1 VIVEFTFVEVSLPT
15 VVILKLS
22 NNCVAYKI
30 LFSLVCLTINVNLP
44 LDLLSK
50 MCYMN
55 LLRFRHKKLKPTLFV
70 CFRVPTVANI
80 KLDKKINNL
89 S

>member
-1 VIVEFTFVEVSLPT
+1 MDH
-15 VVILKLS
+15 
-22 NNCVAYKI
+22 KI
-30 LFSLVCLTINVNLP
+30 LFSLVCHTINVNLP

-50 MCYMN
+50 ITCYMN

-70 CFRVPTVANI
+70 CFRAPTVANV